1 LRVDVDEG
9 KLRKWLEEAEE
20 ARRIR
25 KSMANWEFIEKQVPR
40 VKEALKYYIET
51 GDIRRASVLA
61 GMDIEDF
68 RELLRRANIPVV
80 V

>member
-1 LRVDVDEG
+1 MSYKELRAKVS
-9 KLRKWLEEAEE
+9 LEDFEE
-20 ARRIR
+20 ARKIR
-25 KSMANWEFIEKQVPR
+25 RELADWEFIEKQVPR
-40 VKEALKYYIET
+40 VREALKHYIET

>member
-1 LRVDVDEG
+1 MSYKELRAKVS
-9 KLRKWLEEAEE
+9 LEDFEE
-20 ARRIR
+20 ARKIR
-25 KSMANWEFIEKQVPR
+25 RELADWEFIEKQVPR
-40 VKEALKYYIET
+40 VREALKYYIET